1 MNTSVMIFYLLII
14 NNCSVS
20 LWRERGVLVG
30 MRISMYQTRDS
41 VNNALYVKAILEQV
55 GTVVI
60 PLKERYSIL
69 SILGPETVCLCTK
82 P

>member
-1 MNTSVMIFYLLII
+1 MNTSVMLFLRLII

-41 VNNALYVKAILEQV
+41 ENNALYVKAILEH
-55 GTVVI
+55 
-60 PLKERYSIL
+60 KE
-69 SILGPETVCLCTK
+69 G
-82 P
+82 